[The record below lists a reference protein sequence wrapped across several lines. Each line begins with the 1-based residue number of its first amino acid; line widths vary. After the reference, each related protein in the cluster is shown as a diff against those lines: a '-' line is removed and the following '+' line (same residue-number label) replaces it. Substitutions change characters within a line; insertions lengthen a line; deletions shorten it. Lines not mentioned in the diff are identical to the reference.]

1 MISVDRS
8 HYLKGIDMD
17 FPAAS
22 LIDYVSGILA
32 LLAAIS
38 SVAAWMQSIANR
50 NALSS
55 EKERQNAAIG
65 IKLVCE
71 DGRFRL
77 LDLEMIRA
85 EVSRAEVLGRLG
97 MLPMASKGQRFSI
110 AWLSSREFLQELARI
125 RDGVGNDVIRVKV
138 SASEF
143 DQFV

>member
-1 MISVDRS
+1 
-8 HYLKGIDMD
+8 MD

-65 IKLVCE
+65 IKLVSE
-71 DGRFRL
+71 DGRSRL

-110 AWLSSREFLQELARI
+110 AWLSSKEFLQELARI
-125 RDGVGNDVIRVKV
+125 RDGAGSDMIRIKV

>member
-1 MISVDRS
+1 
-8 HYLKGIDMD
+8 MD

-22 LIDYVSGILA
+22 AIDYVSGILA

-38 SVAAWMQSIANR
+38 SVAAWMQGIANR
-50 NALSS
+50 NALSK
-55 EKERQNAAIG
+55 ERERQNAAIG
-65 IKLVCE
+65 IKLVSE
-71 DGRFRL
+71 DGRSRL

-110 AWLSSREFLQELARI
+110 AWLSSKEFLQELARI
-125 RDGVGNDVIRVKV
+125 RDGAGSDMIRIKV